1 MSKQSFADL
10 GVSKT
15 VVRALAGRGIDRPFP
30 VQEAVIP
37 DALDGRDVL
46 VESPTG
52 SGKTLAFGVAI
63 ADRIEADDPR
73 CAALV
78 LVPTRELAAQ
88 IVEALREILSA
99 RALSVASVY
108 GGVGIERQAKL
119 ARRAHVVVA
128 TPGRLEDLIARGAV
142 RLDRVRVLV
151 LDEADRMLDM
161 GFRPVVDRIVRQT
174 PRRAPDALPVRHARR
189 RGRPAGRGLHRAP
202 RRHEQRKPERERGRV
217 EHRFLAVAHEDKLDS
232 LVQALAGERATRTL
246 VFVRTKRGADRLVKR
261 LARRGVEA
269 AAMHGDKSQSQRER
283 ALRRF
288 DRGDV
293 SALVAT
299 DVAARGIDVEGITQV
314 VNFDAPED
322 RDTYVHRVGRT
333 GRAGRRGLGVTFV
346 MADQAGDLHRIASE
360 LRLHAQFEESGL
372 SVAGGRGHCRAPHAA
387 SRTAQL
393 APPARPGAHLD
404 PGGGRFELADQRADR
419 RVARAT
425 GPRGREHAPPQR
437 PSGGGRQ
444 RDPGRARRRTRGA
457 ARAQRPDPPRPAR
470 APRGSRC
477 VRIDVSLAA
486 ASLYA
491 VPPVAAL
498 VAWLLLGRAAGGQHA
513 GGRRCR
519 ARRRGAHRTLA
530 AGARERGYFAV
541 VEGGFPHVPGVE
553 HRYVDAGR
561 LRMHVAEA
569 GERRAA
575 AHAPRLAA
583 ALVPLARRDPP
594 ARAPRARDLPGPARV
609 RLDGRGARRLR
620 PRDDGARRARPDGRA
635 RPRARAARRPRLG
648 RLDRLPALPAP
659 SRQDRAL
666 PGLQHPAAVAVA
678 EPPGAARRLA
688 ARLHCGAVAAVA
700 RRAARRALRA
710 ARPQEHRRPQ
720 RRPSWTRSSS
730 GSAASA
736 RGRPSCST
744 ARSSCARWGRSPPG
758 AISGWSYG
766 CRR

>member
-37 DALDGRDVL
+37 DALDGHDVL

-63 ADRIEADDPR
+63 ADRLEADDPR

-88 IVEALREILSA
+88 IVEALREVLSA

-174 PRRAPDALPVRHARR
+174 PPERQTLFLSATL
-189 RGRPAGRGLHRAP
+189 GGEAGRLAEDYTHAP

-322 RDTYVHRVGRT
+322 RDTYIHRVGRT
-333 GRAGRRGLGVTFV
+333 GRAGRHGLGVTFV

-372 SVAGGRGHCRAPHAA
+372 SVAGGRGH
-387 SRTAQL
+387 S
-393 APPARPGAHLD
+393 
-404 PGGGRFELADQRADR
+404 
-419 RVARAT
+419 
-425 GPRGREHAPPQR
+425 GP
-437 PSGGGRQ
+437 
-444 RDPGRARRRTRGA
+444 
-457 ARAQRPDPPRPAR
+457 R
-470 APRGSRC
+470 APR
-477 VRIDVSLAA
+477 
-486 ASLYA
+486 
-491 VPPVAAL
+491 P
-498 VAWLLLGRAAGGQHA
+498 
-513 GGRRCR
+513 GRRSSH
-519 ARRRGAHRTLA
+519 RRRGRT
-530 AGARERGYFAV
+530 
-541 VEGGFPHVPGVE
+541 
-553 HRYVDAGR
+553 
-561 LRMHVAEA
+561 
-569 GERRAA
+569 
-575 AHAPRLAA
+575 
-583 ALVPLARRDPP
+583 
-594 ARAPRARDLPGPARV
+594 RAR
-609 RLDGRGARRLR
+609 
-620 PRDDGARRARPDGRA
+620 
-635 RPRARAARRPRLG
+635 
-648 RLDRLPALPAP
+648 
-659 SRQDRAL
+659 
-666 PGLQHPAAVAVA
+666 
-678 EPPGAARRLA
+678 
-688 ARLHCGAVAAVA
+688 
-700 RRAARRALRA
+700 
-710 ARPQEHRRPQ
+710 
-720 RRPSWTRSSS
+720 
-730 GSAASA
+730 
-736 RGRPSCST
+736 
-744 ARSSCARWGRSPPG
+744 
-758 AISGWSYG
+758 
-766 CRR
+766 